1 MPVKNVQD
9 LLLNELR
16 DIYDAEKQLV
26 RALPKMAKGAS
37 SEQLWVAFQEH
48 LAETKNQVERLEQVF
63 EKLDTRPRGKRCEAM
78 RGLVEEASEM
88 MEEIKTPQVL
98 DAALI
103 AGAQKVEHY
112 EIATYGSV
120 RALAEACGHQ
130 EVAQLLDVTLEEEKE
145 ADQKL
150 NQIALSEGKP
160 GRAGSCRLSCLQD
173 QPGVA
178 GGIPA
183 GPFFARRR
191 SPGRLQSGSP
201 ARDGSPADGIGKA
214 EQKWPYHLIV
224 HCRKKPCAARS
235 LDQASR
241 VSSSSSDP
249 V

>member
-37 SEQLWVAFQEH
+37 SEQLRVAFQEH

-98 DAALI
+98 NAALI

-150 NQIALSEGKP
+150 NQIALSEVN
-160 GRAGSCRLSCLQD
+160 Q
-173 QPGVA
+173 
-178 GGIPA
+178 
-183 GPFFARRR
+183 
-191 SPGRLQSGSP
+191 
-201 ARDGSPADGIGKA
+201 
-214 EQKWPYHLIV
+214 
-224 HCRKKPCAARS
+224 AA
-235 LDQASR
+235 LEAAA
-241 VSSSSSDP
+241 
-249 V
+249 